1 LEGDSR
7 FPHRSRFGEKL
18 ALLLPAQG
26 IRLDSGGLAWPG
38 KVGSYCPRIEISVG
52 AAAWRRKKERE
63 NSGKK
68 KKIRREKRKKKK
80 LGKIFNSEFFLE
92 KNK

>member
-1 LEGDSR
+1 
-7 FPHRSRFGEKL
+7 
-18 ALLLPAQG
+18 LLLPAQG

-80 LGKIFNSEFFLE
+80 IRREKRKKKKLGKIFNSEFFLE

>member
-1 LEGDSR
+1 
-7 FPHRSRFGEKL
+7 
-18 ALLLPAQG
+18 LLLPAQG

-63 NSGKK
+63 QWEEKENS
-68 KKIRREKRKKKK
+68 KRKKGRKRN
-80 LGKIFNSEFFLE
+80 LGKFSTLNFFWKKINDDLRSCS
-92 KNK
+92 KKKVYL